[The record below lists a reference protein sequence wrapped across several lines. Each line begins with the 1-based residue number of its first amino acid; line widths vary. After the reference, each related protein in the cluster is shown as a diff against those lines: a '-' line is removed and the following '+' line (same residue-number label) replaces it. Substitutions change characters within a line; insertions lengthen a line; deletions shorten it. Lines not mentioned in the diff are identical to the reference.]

1 MNEPTRMLNVAET
14 DINVLYYHHFVNFAA
29 MKHESE
35 DLFHPLMD
43 ICNNEPIA
51 RMFEQVLKENGAKWN
66 EFSNRAEIKMYD
78 ITVAIKFLPSTRG
91 MVRVAGPEDMQEY
104 TLRGNVSF
112 KQKVGWCHL
121 PFYKEFN
128 GSWTELNEHLKNA
141 AAAVV
146 QQHKKNLKIQL
157 RQEAR
162 NGLG

>member
-1 MNEPTRMLNVAET
+1 MNVPTQMLNVAET
-14 DINVLYYHHFVNFAA
+14 DINVLYQHTFVNFAA
-29 MKHESE
+29 MKRESE

-51 RMFEQVLKENGAKWN
+51 RMFEQVLKDNGAKWN
-66 EFSNRAEIKMYD
+66 QFSNRAEIKMFD

-91 MVRVAGPEDMQEY
+91 MIRVAGPDDMQEY
-104 TLRGNVSF
+104 TLRGNVSYC
-112 KQKVGWCHL
+112 QKVGWCQL

-128 GSWTELNEHLKNA
+128 GSWTELNELLKDA
-141 AAAVV
+141 AATAVK
-146 QQHKKNLKIQL
+146 QHKKNLKIQL

>member
-1 MNEPTRMLNVAET
+1 MSEHTQMLNVAET
-14 DINVLYYHHFVNFAA
+14 DSSILYYHHFVNFAA
-29 MKHESE
+29 MKYESE
-35 DLFHPLMD
+35 DIFHPLME

-91 MVRVAGPEDMQEY
+91 MIRVAGPEDMQEY

-112 KQKVGWCHL
+112 CQKVGWCQL

-128 GSWTELNEHLKNA
+128 GSCSELNEHLKNA
-141 AAAVV
+141 AATVV
-146 QQHKKNLKIQL
+146 QQRKKNLKIQL
-157 RQEAR
+157 QQEAR

>member
-1 MNEPTRMLNVAET
+1 MNGHTPMLSAAET
-14 DINVLYYHHFVNFAA
+14 DICSLYYHDFTVFSS
-29 MKHESE
+29 MSYESE
-35 DLFHPLMD
+35 DIFHPLME

-66 EFSNRAEIKMYD
+66 QFSNRAEIKMYD

-91 MVRVAGPEDMQEY
+91 MIRVVGPDDMQEY

-112 KQKVGWCHL
+112 SQKVGWCQL

-128 GSWTELNEHLKNA
+128 GSCSELNEHLKNA
-141 AAAVV
+141 AATVV
-146 QQHKKNLKIQL
+146 QQRKKNLKIQL
-157 RQEAR
+157 QQEAR

>member
-1 MNEPTRMLNVAET
+1 MNEHTQTLNVAAT
-14 DINVLYYHHFVNFAA
+14 DISVLYQHSFVNFAA
-29 MKHESE
+29 MKYESE
-35 DLFHPLMD
+35 DIFHPLME

-91 MVRVAGPEDMQEY
+91 MIRVVGPDDMQEY

-112 KQKVGWCHL
+112 RQKVGWCQL

-128 GSWTELNEHLKNA
+128 GSCSELNEHLKNA
-141 AAAVV
+141 AATVV
-146 QQHKKNLKIQL
+146 QQRKKNLKIQL
-157 RQEAR
+157 QQEAR